1 MPSLM
6 NCENLQAQ
14 CAITH
19 GATHV
24 LSFPQKKGGK
34 TPHDL
39 VLAGSMPAPYGV
51 FVVLLQA
58 QGAIMQDEA
67 CQDENR
73 RGRVCALA

>member
-6 NCENLQAQ
+6 NCEKLQAQ

-24 LSFPQKKGGK
+24 LRTPQKKGGK

-39 VLAGSMPAPYGV
+39 VLVGSMPAPYGV
-51 FVVLLQA
+51 VVVLLQA

-67 CQDENR
+67 CQDANR